1 MPSYY
6 FYVRFSRRGS
16 INAGHEWI
24 WYIALW
30 LDISGTDLNG
40 GRWGS
45 VSPPSPRRLHHHTR
59 GNAGS
64 AVKIVPLSP
73 SSDNMVLSTCSP
85 TALTSHRPST
95 ALPSVSCFSST
106 STVRKGFVSPSRK
119 GTPVSK
125 KKPHPERR
133 NYPAAVG
140 TTVFPCY
147 VRTDTQD
154 LTHGERTTWATW
166 SYILPDSSAAPPG
179 LRPSLHKTG
188 RVDKRSL
195 SASHVDKKHA
205 FVAEV
210 TESSETW
217 EWGQLMGSRLRKGLT
232 NQKQFLPQ

>member
-125 KKPHPERR
+125 KNPIQKGVITQLLSALLSFPVMYGQIRR
-133 NYPAAVG
+133 IS
-140 TTVFPCY
+140 
-147 VRTDTQD
+147 
-154 LTHGERTTWATW
+154 H
-166 SYILPDSSAAPPG
+166 
-179 LRPSLHKTG
+179 TG
-188 RVDKRSL
+188 R
-195 SASHVDKKHA
+195 
-205 FVAEV
+205 E
-210 TESSETW
+210 
-217 EWGQLMGSRLRKGLT
+217 QLEPLGRIFSRTLLPLLLACVHPCT
-232 NQKQFLPQ
+232 KQAA

>member
-1 MPSYY
+1 MEEGGGVCHLPLPTTCITTPGEMQT
-6 FYVRFSRRGS
+6 VQSRSCRYLPAQTTWS
-16 INAGHEWI
+16 S
-24 WYIALW
+24 ALA
-30 LDISGTDLNG
+30 LLQP
-40 GRWGS
+40 
-45 VSPPSPRRLHHHTR
+45 SPPS
-59 GNAGS
+59 
-64 AVKIVPLSP
+64 VPAPHSQ
-73 SSDNMVLSTCSP
+73 
-85 TALTSHRPST
+85 
-95 ALPSVSCFSST
+95 
-106 STVRKGFVSPSRK
+106 VSPASAPHPLYEK
-119 GTPVSK
+119 ALSVPPVRAHQFQK
-125 KKPHPERR
+125 KHPERR

-179 LRPSLHKTG
+179 LHPSLHKTG

-195 SASHVDKKHA
+195 SASHVHKKHT

-217 EWGQLMGSRLRKGLT
+217 EWGQLMGSRLRKGLA

>member
-1 MPSYY
+1 MCDLVEEGVLMQAMNEYD
-6 FYVRFSRRGS
+6 
-16 INAGHEWI
+16 I
-24 WYIALW
+24 IAFW
-30 LDISGTDLNG
+30 LDITGTDLNG

-59 GNAGS
+59 GNADS
-64 AVKIVPLSP
+64 AVKIMPLSP

-85 TALTSHRPST
+85 TALTSLRPST

-106 STVRKGFVSPSRK
+106 STVQKGFVSPSHK

-125 KKPHPERR
+125 KNTQKGVITQLLLALLSFPVMR
-133 NYPAAVG
+133 PA
-140 TTVFPCY
+140 Y

-179 LRPSLHKTG
+179 LHPSLHKTG

-195 SASHVDKKHA
+195 SASHVHKKHT
-205 FVAEV
+205 FVTEV
-210 TESSETW
+210 AESSETW